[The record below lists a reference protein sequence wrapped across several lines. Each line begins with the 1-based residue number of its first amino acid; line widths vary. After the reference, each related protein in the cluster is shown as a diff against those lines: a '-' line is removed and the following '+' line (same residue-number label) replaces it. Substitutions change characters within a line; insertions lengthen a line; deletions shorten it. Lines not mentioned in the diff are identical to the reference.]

1 MPQKEERIPEDLVFV
16 CSLNNT
22 TPAGNNMTFTCLLFA
37 SYFNLRVKGLLG
49 LLGFRVWLM
58 KAYCIR
64 ILQPYN
70 PITMCRKYINSVSV
84 IGWLMVCCHQHSI
97 AAGSLLLCLI
107 FSSQF
112 K

>member
-49 LLGFRVWLM
+49 LLGIRVWLM

-64 ILQPYN
+64 TLQPYN
-70 PITMCRKYINSVSV
+70 PT
-84 IGWLMVCCHQHSI
+84 
-97 AAGSLLLCLI
+97 AGSLYVIMSPICIL
-107 FSSQF
+107 FQF
-112 K
+112 ESERPLGLVGI